1 MKVLSRR
8 ELICSFAGVLGTFFF
23 RSRALADKRAAVD
36 VPVSLAVGT
45 VRTSEFPVTHNSYL
59 ILIRAEKRLAFADM
73 NCMMGLT
80 SGPLSRYN
88 CNKEPL
94 IQAAWTVWDGERV
107 VAQGSIQ
114 DKAGPGAWA
123 NDSMDR
129 YLGTF
134 NGQAQKKYV
143 LEVKFTKDGTPL
155 SVTNPHLIVLLTKPT
170 DF

>member
-1 MKVLSRR
+1 MGGMMGMLLFGSWA
-8 ELICSFAGVLGTFFF
+8 F
-23 RSRALADKRAAVD
+23 ADKRAVID
-36 VPVSLAVGT
+36 MPVSLAVGT
-45 VRTSEFPVTHNSYL
+45 IRTPEFPVKHDSYL
-59 ILIRAEKRLAFADM
+59 ILIRAEKSLPFADM

-94 IQAAWTVWDGERV
+94 IQASWTVWDEERV

-114 DKAGPGAWA
+114 DKAGAGAWR
-123 NDSMDR
+123 NDALDR

-134 NGQAQKKYV
+134 NGQAKKKYV

-155 SVTNPHLIVLLTKPT
+155 GVTNPHLIVLLTKPT